1 MARSVLIVL
10 FIFFYSSDVFAC
22 SCSFAWN
29 DSFSRTIKNS
39 EFVALVKIISFDKY
53 LDEDILGH
61 NGKMPYSMTVEII
74 KKYKGNEKRKKIK
87 ILGDNGMLCRPY
99 LSYFKINSYYLVS
112 PNALDNSANTEY
124 DFFSCRTEYLNVDM
138 DSNVALGNYSLIR
151 NQINLDKFE
160 NKVKNGDWDILLLS
174 LILSSTILLLLF
186 MRRNIKRKTNSSSN

>member
-1 MARSVLIVL
+1 
-10 FIFFYSSDVFAC
+10 
-22 SCSFAWN
+22 
-29 DSFSRTIKNS
+29 
-39 EFVALVKIISFDKY
+39 
-53 LDEDILGH
+53 
-61 NGKMPYSMTVEII
+61 MTVEII

-112 PNALDNSANTEY
+112 PNALDNSVNTEY

-160 NKVKNGDWDILLLS
+160 NKVKNGDWDLLLLS